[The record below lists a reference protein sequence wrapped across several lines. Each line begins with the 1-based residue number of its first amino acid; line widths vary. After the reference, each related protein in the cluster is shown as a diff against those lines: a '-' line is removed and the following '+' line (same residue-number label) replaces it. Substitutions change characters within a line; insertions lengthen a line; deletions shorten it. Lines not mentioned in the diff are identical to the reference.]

1 MYKVLCIDEEKNQ
14 VNKIV
19 KMIVDSGL
27 DFTVLKTVSTR
38 KEALDFGEKS
48 IRFDCFRYQA
58 ARL

>member
-38 KEALDFGEKS
+38 KEALDFWRK
-48 IRFDCFRYQA
+48 IN
-58 ARL
+58 